1 MDFMKAIDLMY
12 CERVIDVSNPNSISL
27 NIDITSKGNLIEG
40 LK

>member
-12 CERVIDVSNPNSISL
+12 CERVIDLL
-27 NIDITSKGNLIEG
+27 NQNIAPLAYRNLMEG